1 MSFQVLITLEPFL
14 ANLTLAA
21 KTMTSLFLVI
31 HYLVDVVESLPAEIT
46 CERLQD
52 RLLLL
57 RLLEDL
63 IEIKVG
69 SFGGRCEFPSFR
81 LLVDSSLRMIPFLDE
96 VLSVMDICILSPFVL
111 CTEILLSF
119 SFPHQLL
126 NIGRVKIL
134 LSQAASATTSWHV
147 TRVVSHTLR
156 ELRVRIL
163 NPDFLSWLLAR
174 WGDEGLI
181 NWLLVLRLFMG
192 EKSCFTLE

>member
-21 KTMTSLFLVI
+21 KTMTSLFLVF
-31 HYLVDVVESLPAEIT
+31 HYLVDVIESLPAEIT

-52 RLLLL
+52 GLLLL

-63 IEIKVG
+63 IEILVG

-81 LLVDSSLRMIPFLDE
+81 LLVDSSLRIIPFLDE

-126 NIGRVKIL
+126 NI
-134 LSQAASATTSWHV
+134 
-147 TRVVSHTLR
+147 
-156 ELRVRIL
+156 
-163 NPDFLSWLLAR
+163 
-174 WGDEGLI
+174 
-181 NWLLVLRLFMG
+181 
-192 EKSCFTLE
+192 C

>member
-14 ANLTLAA
+14 ASLALAA
-21 KTMTSLFLVI
+21 KTMTGLFFVL
-31 HYLVDVVESLPAEIT
+31 HQLVDVVEALPAEIA

-57 RLLEDL
+57 RLLKDL
-63 IEIKVG
+63 IEILVG
-69 SFGGRCEFPSFR
+69 SFGGRCKFPSFR
-81 LLVDSSLRMIPFLDE
+81 LIIDSSLRMIPFLDE
-96 VLSVMDICILSPFVL
+96 VLSVMDICVLSPFVL
-111 CTEILLSF
+111 WPEILLSF

-134 LSQAASATTSWHV
+134 LSQAASTTTSWQI
-147 TRVVSHTLR
+147 TRIISHSLR

-181 NWLLVLRLFMG
+181 NWLQVLRLFVS